1 MEKFS
6 RNELYWGPNFQEK
19 LKNIKIAIAG
29 LGGVG
34 GFALEALAR
43 VGIENFL
50 IIDFDIISKSNINR
64 QLIALN
70 STVGIKKTEAWQ
82 ERLSDINSSIKLEI
96 INDFIDSDMH
106 HKILDYQPSYLV
118 DAIDTT
124 RSKVELLAFAY
135 NNSIKAVTSFGA
147 GNRID
152 ATQLVLSDIS
162 EVEANCN
169 FSKNIIKNLANAGV
183 GSGLAVV
190 WSKEK
195 AKNIQK
201 LKNVEKFMKN
211 DGKILEF
218 EKFSPASISTVPAV
232 AGYLMANYII
242 LDLYKSEFAK

>member
-6 RNELYWGPNFQEK
+6 RNELYWGAVFQQK
-19 LKNIKIAIAG
+19 LKDIKIVIAG

-34 GFALEALAR
+34 GFTLEALAR

-50 IIDFDIISKSNINR
+50 IIDFDVVSESNINR
-64 QLIALN
+64 QLIALE
-70 STVGIKKTEAWQ
+70 STIGIKKTEAWE
-82 ERLSDINSSIKLEI
+82 ERLNDINPNIKLEI
-96 INDFIDSDMH
+96 IDDFIDSDMH
-106 HKILDYQPSYLV
+106 KKILDYAPDYLV

-124 RSKVELLAFAY
+124 RSKVELLALAN

-169 FSKNIIKNLANAGV
+169 FSKNIIKKLKNLGGEAN
-183 GSGLAVV
+183 LAVV
-190 WSKEK
+190 WSREK
-195 AKNIQK
+195 AKNIAK

-242 LDLYKSEFAK
+242 LDLYNNLSL